1 MRLGS
6 RLFRAIVS
14 LWLIVTLVFVALRL
28 TGDPVLAVLNP
39 DDYTAEMIEAFRRQW
54 GFEGTIWEQYIIYVS
69 NVLHGHFGV
78 STLDGKAA
86 LDVVVERLPATL
98 RLVAGSVAI
107 MLIVGIPLGMIA
119 ALHNGSRL
127 DTFVMSATTL
137 GFALPNFVLGL
148 LLILAFAVYFHLLP
162 SGGTGSWRHLI
173 MPVLTI
179 GLAKAAIFT
188 RFVRSAVIDALKL
201 QCITAAR
208 ARGLSERTILIR
220 HIFPNCLI
228 PLVTILPLLVGAM
241 ISASSVVESV
251 FGWPGVGRLMVDSVA
266 HRNLSVVQVI
276 IMFVAILMISTN
288 LIVDLLYSW
297 LDPRSN
303 AAIAA

>member
-1 MRLGS
+1 MRLGA

-28 TGDPVLAVLNP
+28 TGDPVIAVLNP

-54 GFEGTIWEQYIIYVS
+54 GFEGTVWEQYVVYVS
-69 NVLHGHFGV
+69 NVLHGHFGT
-78 STLDGKAA
+78 SILDGKDA
-86 LDVVVERLPATL
+86 LAVVLERMPATL
-98 RLVAGSVAI
+98 RLVAGSVI
-107 MLIVGIPLGMIA
+107 LMLVIGIPLGTIA
-119 ALHNGSRL
+119 AINNGGRL

-148 LLILAFAVYFHLLP
+148 LLILTFAVFFQLLP

-201 QCITAAR
+201 QCVTAAR
-208 ARGLSERTILIR
+208 ARGLPERTILIR

-303 AAIAA
+303 AAIAR